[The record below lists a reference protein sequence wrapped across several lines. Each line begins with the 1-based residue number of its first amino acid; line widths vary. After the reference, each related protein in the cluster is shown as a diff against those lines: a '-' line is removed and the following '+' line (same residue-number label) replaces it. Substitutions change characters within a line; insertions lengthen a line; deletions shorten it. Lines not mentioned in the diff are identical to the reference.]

1 MPDPTPSQTR
11 PTPAGGADPRST
23 PASVAQ
29 SGGSGPSG
37 LSGMA
42 GSGMAGRS
50 SAGSDSG
57 SGVAKLGKGAAG
69 RQRFAADELAIV
81 LSHFDL
87 GTIEKIQEYPR
98 GSRKAP
104 KLILLTDSGLYL
116 LKRRARGKNDKYKVA
131 FCHGI
136 QLHLAARQFPL
147 PHLIGTRK
155 DNNSMLR
162 LGGHTYEL
170 FEYIKGT
177 PYDLSL
183 EATQDA
189 GKILAL
195 LHKLIRDYHPKYE
208 TPVGSYHNSTS
219 VHNAFQVLPQTIAR
233 LSPTQTPAQAQ
244 RVSQINRSLREA
256 YLGAVQHV
264 EDAGL
269 ASWPKQIVH
278 SDWHPGNMLFR
289 GSRVVAVIDY
299 DASRIHQRIID
310 AANGA
315 LQFSI
320 IGGGDDTG
328 SWPDYI
334 DESRFKRFIRGYD
347 SVPDNVLSR
356 AELRVIPA
364 LMIQALIAESVIPI
378 AATGQFSRME
388 GTAFLEMVGRKVAWL
403 QTNTDDLIAAAEG

>member
-1 MPDPTPSQTR
+1 MPNDPTPSQTR
-11 PTPAGGADPRST
+11 PTPAGEADPRSA
-23 PASVAQ
+23 PASA
-29 SGGSGPSG
+29 GGASASGPSG
-37 LSGMA
+37 LSGM
-42 GSGMAGRS
+42 S
-50 SAGSDSG
+50 SAGGGSGATPGSG
-57 SGVAKLGKGAAG
+57 SGTAKLGAGKAG

-81 LSHFDL
+81 LSHYDL

-116 LKRRARGKNDKYKVA
+116 LKRRARGKDDKYKVA

-177 PYDLSL
+177 PYDMSL

-189 GKILAL
+189 GKILGL
-195 LHKLIRDYHPKYE
+195 MHKIIRSYPPKYE
-208 TPVGSYHNSTS
+208 PPTGSYHNAQS
-219 VHNAFQVLPQTIAR
+219 VYNAFKVLPQTLAKTNPR
-233 LSPTQTPAQAQ
+233 QTPEQAQ
-244 RVSQINRSLREA
+244 RNSRLNRFLHEA
-256 YLGAVQHV
+256 YTDAVKRVQ
-264 EDAGL
+264 DAGL
-269 ASWPKQIVH
+269 NDWPKQIVH

-299 DASRIHQRIID
+299 DAARIHQRIID

-320 IGGGDDTG
+320 LGGGDDPAT
-328 SWPDYI
+328 WPEYL

-356 AELRVIPA
+356 AELRVVPW

-378 AATGQFSRME
+378 AATGVFARMD
-388 GTAFLEMVGRKVAWL
+388 GGAFLQMVERKAVWL
-403 QTNTDDLIAAAEG
+403 QDHADALAAAAEG

>member
-1 MPDPTPSQTR
+1 MSS
-11 PTPAGGADPRST
+11 AG
-23 PASVAQ
+23 
-29 SGGSGPSG
+29 GGSGVSSG
-37 LSGMA
+37 ATSGA
-42 GSGMAGRS
+42 SGSGM
-50 SAGSDSG
+50 
-57 SGVAKLGKGAAG
+57 AKLGKGAAG

-116 LKRRARGKNDKYKVA
+116 LKRRARGKDDKYKVA

-195 LHKLIRDYHPKYE
+195 MHKLIRDYRPKYE
-208 TPVGSYHNSTS
+208 TPVGSYHNAKS
-219 VHNAFQVLPQTIAR
+219 VYTAFQALPNTLAK
-233 LSPTQTPAQAQ
+233 LNPAQPAELAQ
-244 RVSQINRSLREA
+244 RVSRTNRFLSAA
-256 YLGAVQHV
+256 YEDAVRRV

-269 ASWPKQIVH
+269 SGWPTQIVH

-299 DASRIHQRIID
+299 DAARVHQRIID
-310 AANGA
+310 TANGA

-320 IGGGDDTG
+320 IGGGDDPAQ
-328 SWPDYI
+328 WPEYI
-334 DESRFKRFIRGYD
+334 DESRFRRFIRGYD
-347 SVPDNVLSR
+347 SVPENVLSR
-356 AELRVIPA
+356 AELRVIPW
-364 LMIQALIAESVIPI
+364 LMIQALIAESAIPI
-378 AATGQFSRME
+378 AATGRFARMD
-388 GTAFLEMVGRKVAWL
+388 GAGFLEMVQKKVAWL
-403 QTNTDDLIAAAEG
+403 QGHHEALVAAAEG

>member
-1 MPDPTPSQTR
+1 MSS
-11 PTPAGGADPRST
+11 AG
-23 PASVAQ
+23 
-29 SGGSGPSG
+29 GGSGASPGGS
-37 LSGMA
+37 A
-42 GSGMAGRS
+42 GSGGA
-50 SAGSDSG
+50 
-57 SGVAKLGKGAAG
+57 AKLGAGKAG

-81 LSHFDL
+81 LSHYDL

-116 LKRRARGKNDKYKVA
+116 LKRRARGKDDKYKVA

-162 LGGHTYEL
+162 LHGHTYEL

-177 PYDLSL
+177 PYDMSL

-189 GKILAL
+189 GKILGL
-195 LHKLIRDYHPKYE
+195 MHKLIRSYPPQYE
-208 TPVGSYHNSTS
+208 PPTGSYHNAQS
-219 VHNAFQVLPQTIAR
+219 VYNAFKVLPQTLAKKN
-233 LSPTQTPAQAQ
+233 PQQTAEQAQ
-244 RVSQINRSLREA
+244 RNSRLNRFLHEA
-256 YLGAVQHV
+256 YTDAVKRV

-269 ASWPKQIVH
+269 GGWPKQIVH

-299 DASRIHQRIID
+299 DAARIHQRIID
-310 AANGA
+310 TANGA

-320 IGGGDDTG
+320 LGGGDDPAT
-328 SWPDYI
+328 WPEYL

-356 AELRVIPA
+356 AEVRVIPW

-378 AATGQFSRME
+378 AATGVFARMD
-388 GTAFLEMVGRKVAWL
+388 GGAFLQMVERKAVWL
-403 QTNTDDLIAAAEG
+403 QNHADALAAAAEG